1 MNKKESAVEL
11 EVIKGEQAII
21 HDFFEEKFDYGISEI
36 SQKDF
41 ETLEGMIYSTIQ
53 RTLNLKGF
61 LNKIVGI
68 TIKYDLQ
75 SLYIKAYNH
84 TK

>member
-11 EVIKGEQAII
+11 EVIKGEQAAI

-41 ETLEGMIYSTIQ
+41 ETLEGMIYYTIQ

-61 LNKIVGI
+61 INKIAGI
-68 TIKYDLQ
+68 AIKHDLQ
-75 SLYIKAYNH
+75 SLYIKAYH
-84 TK
+84 HKK

>member
-1 MNKKESAVEL
+1 MDKKESAVEL
-11 EVIKGEQAII
+11 EAIKELQHSI

-41 ETLEGMIYSTIQ
+41 ETLESMIYSTIQ

-61 LNKIVGI
+61 LNKIAGI
-68 TIKYDLQ
+68 AIKHDLQ
-75 SLYIKAYNH
+75 SLYVKAYHHKN
-84 TK
+84 